1 MNESRATK
9 LKTAPKRRFQSARI
23 DEQEEAVALNQ
34 EFLVRSLFH
43 SHRSI
48 VELLST
54 NGCVKHKSRRI
65 GDKDG
70 DAFLI

>member
-23 DEQEEAVALNQ
+23 DEQEEAVARNQ
-34 EFLVRSLFH
+34 KFLARSLFH
-43 SHRSI
+43 GHRSI
-48 VELLST
+48 IKLLST
-54 NGCVKHKSRRI
+54 NGRVEHKSRRV
-65 GDKDG
+65 GHKDG